1 MKTQFIKSPIALA
14 LVLACVV
21 SITSCKPPQQSR
33 QTAQQQNED
42 LEAPEEVSVDIP
54 CQDEMRKYRNDANNI
69 VVRGEGVSAK
79 YKGSALDNSYI
90 DVSGKMQLRIRAIVE
105 ASYRQVRTQRDLE
118 ESDKTTEKVVGYS
131 MGVLSNVRI
140 VCERVVLTRR
150 PNDNRKVYAAYTVG
164 VYNKK
169 QVAES
174 IYDGF
179 KNEMLESDV
188 KKLEEDTQ
196 SFKDMIMGNI
206 DKEGSGD

>member
-1 MKTQFIKSPIALA
+1 MKIQFITSQMALA
-14 LVLACVV
+14 LILACVV
-21 SITSCKPPQQSR
+21 SITSCKPPQQK
-33 QTAQQQNED
+33 NKD

-54 CQDEMRKYRNDANNI
+54 CQDELRKYRNDANNI
-69 VVRGEGVSAK
+69 VVRGEGASAK

-140 VCERVVLTRR
+140 VCERVVFTRR
-150 PNDNRKVYAAYTVG
+150 PSDNRKVYMAYTVG

-169 QVAES
+169 QIAES

-196 SFKDMIMGNI
+196 AFKDMIMGNVN
-206 DKEGSGD
+206 KEGSGN